1 MTTQSRIE
9 RLTRGM
15 SNRGAAILAGGS
27 QLHTDVEHIAGILEA
42 LEDAG
47 AIRYPDDLPEDERG
61 ADVVRQLEA
70 LRYGYA
76 TID

>member
-9 RLTRGM
+9 RLTKGM
-15 SNRGAAILAGGS
+15 GQAVATLDGG

-47 AIRYPDDLPEDERG
+47 AIRYPGDLPEDERG

-70 LRYGYA
+70 LRYGYTA
-76 TID
+76 TD